1 MRSVILLI
9 AAQVSALSA
18 VPARAEVLQVFGL
31 NPARNDRLAALR
43 SIVVDGFGGSEGAA
57 VTIRVE
63 DMLRA
68 ISLDGGPYFRVL
80 PAATAG
86 SGGDA
91 LLRGTADADVQFQRY
106 TEKRETCAEKD
117 GEGKCLRKEQREFKC
132 SRRRI
137 TLQVSLR
144 VVQADGTLIHS
155 DDAPEQAEHA
165 SCEGDEQPPR
175 SRGDVVR
182 DLIARYADR
191 LRPDF
196 APRFTDVAIR
206 VDENRKGLAKGD
218 ADRFRQ
224 AVRLTKTDPRAACAA
239 WAAWAGEGAANPV
252 HVPTQFN
259 LALCAE
265 SQGESGAQA
274 AEAGY
279 LKVLDL
285 APKYGAAAAGLGRL
299 DRSAQARAQ
308 LAAHAGA

>member
-1 MRSVILLI
+1 MRSVILSI
-9 AAQVSALSA
+9 AALASVLSA
-18 VPARAEVLQVFGL
+18 GPALAEVVQVFGL

-57 VTIRVE
+57 VTIRLE

-80 PAATAG
+80 PAATASG
-86 SGGDA
+86 GGDA

-117 GEGKCLRKEQREFKC
+117 GEGKCLRKEQREIKC

-144 VVQADGTLIHS
+144 VVQPDGTLIHS

-165 SCEGDEQPPR
+165 SCEGDENPPR

-182 DLIARYADR
+182 DLIARYVDR
-191 LRPDF
+191 LHPEF
-196 APRFTDVAIR
+196 APRFTDAAIR
-206 VDENRKGLAKGD
+206 VDENRKGLSKSD
-218 ADRFRQ
+218 SDRFKR
-224 AVRLTKTDPRAACAA
+224 AVKLTKTDPRAACAV
-239 WAAWAGEGAANPV
+239 WAQVGAANPG

-265 SQGESGAQA
+265 SLGENGAQA

-279 LKVLDL
+279 RKVLDL

-299 DRSAQARAQ
+299 NRNAQARAQ